1 MKRIGCRIVNGVK
14 LRLFKEGYDDGTG
27 KCPIVPSGE
36 QVTLAGPSA
45 RDAGT
50 CAPGEGDPS
59 ITMVSDAFWK
69 DWVAQNKGKNPLFD
83 LGHIYDF
90 DAGSAEAE
98 WPKAEPEPE
107 ETTDGGASHV

>member
-27 KCPIVPSGE
+27 KRPIVPSGE
-36 QVTLAGPSA
+36 EVTLRGSSA

-50 CAPGEGDPS
+50 CASGEGDPR
-59 ITMVSDAFWK
+59 ITMVSDAFWEN
-69 DWVAQNKGKNPLFD
+69 WVAQNNGKNPLFD

-98 WPKAEPEPE
+98 DPKIEPEPE
-107 ETTDGGASHV
+107 ETPDGGTGHV